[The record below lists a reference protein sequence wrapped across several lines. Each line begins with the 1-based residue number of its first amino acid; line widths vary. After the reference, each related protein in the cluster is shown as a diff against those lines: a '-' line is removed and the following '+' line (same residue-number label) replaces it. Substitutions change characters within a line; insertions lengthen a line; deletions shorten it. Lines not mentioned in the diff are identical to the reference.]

1 MRLVLVEVRV
11 VRRRRTRV
19 RVTAPLRPTLHAC
32 GDDVPGHTDVWHTG
46 EAVSRHGLRRDEAD
60 AAAAAANEE
69 GTRQA
74 RISVAERAPAS
85 CHRC

>member
-11 VRRRRTRV
+11 VWRWRIRV
-19 RVTAPLRPTLHAC
+19 RVTASLRPALHAC

-60 AAAAAANEE
+60 AATAAAHEE
-69 GTRQA
+69 RTHLR
-74 RISVAERAPAS
+74 R
-85 CHRC
+85 